1 MIKGKPLEEVMALFE
16 EHGFTKETERLAEAK
31 GVNKAM
37 LTAYIGNGWVS
48 VSVARDGNIFFSD
61 VSVSIAYLKQ
71 TLKKVQAEFINGE
84 IFHGLDY

>member
-1 MIKGKPLEEVMALFE
+1 MIKKKPLEKIMALFE

-37 LTAYIGNGWVS
+37 LTAYIGNGWVN

-61 VSVSIAYLKQ
+61 VSVSIADLKQ